1 MVYSRNGAMVSVIVR
16 NVKKDD
22 TVKSRSTFFDKLNET
37 LTRACEFI
45 LVGVFIVMGSAIL
58 IQIVLRTFGQSMIAM
73 EDIALFGFFWLVFL
87 GAAVAFKEGIHV
99 KVEFFV
105 NWMPAG
111 VRSVIIMTA
120 NIIVLA
126 FLILFTWSGV
136 LFTIN
141 NVQQHAMQL
150 RISMAYVYF
159 MLPVSGL
166 VAIIIVIGKLKINSK
181 SLNNQQ

>member
-1 MVYSRNGAMVSVIVR
+1 MER
-16 NVKKDD
+16 
-22 TVKSRSTFFDKLNET
+22 RSIYFDKLNEAIT
-37 LTRACEFI
+37 KACEFI
-45 LVGVFIVMGSAIL
+45 IVLVFMVMGSAIL
-58 IQIVLRTFGQSMIAM
+58 IQIILRTMGQSMIAM

-105 NWMPAG
+105 NWMPDR
-111 VRSVIIMTA
+111 VRGLIIMAA
-120 NIIVLA
+120 NLIVLI
-126 FLILFTWSGV
+126 FMILFTWSGV

-159 MLPVSGL
+159 ILPVSGL
-166 VAIIIVIGKLKINSK
+166 VAIIIIVGKLKTDST
-181 SLNNQQ
+181 SPPDNQRETREIIKR

>member
-1 MVYSRNGAMVSVIVR
+1 MNS
-16 NVKKDD
+16 K
-22 TVKSRSTFFDKLNET
+22 STFFDKFNKAVTKL
-37 LTRACEFI
+37 CEFI
-45 LVGVFIVMGSAIL
+45 VVSVFIVMGSAIL
-58 IQIVLRTFGQSMIAM
+58 IQIILRTLGQSMIAM

-105 NWMPAG
+105 NWMPA
-111 VRSVIIMTA
+111 RIRAIIIMAA

-159 MLPVSGL
+159 ILPVSGF
-166 VAIIIVIGKLKINSK
+166 VAIIIVIGKLITDSTTPDNHQKTH
-181 SLNNQQ
+181 

>member
-1 MVYSRNGAMVSVIVR
+1 MYFDKFNKAITKLCELIVVSV
-16 NVKKDD
+16 
-22 TVKSRSTFFDKLNET
+22 
-37 LTRACEFI
+37 FI
-45 LVGVFIVMGSAIL
+45 IMGSAIL
-58 IQIVLRTFGQSMIAM
+58 IQIILRTMGQSMIAM

-87 GAAVAFKEGIHV
+87 GASIAFKEGIHV

-105 NWMPAG
+105 NWMPA
-111 VRSVIIMTA
+111 RIRAIIIMAA

-159 MLPVSGL
+159 ILPVSGF
-166 VAIIIVIGKLKINSK
+166 VAIIIVIGKSITGSTFPDD
-181 SLNNQQ
+181 QQKTR

>member
-1 MVYSRNGAMVSVIVR
+1 MKR
-16 NVKKDD
+16 
-22 TVKSRSTFFDKLNET
+22 RSTFFDKFNNSITKL
-37 LTRACEFI
+37 CEFI
-45 LVGVFIVMGSAIL
+45 VVSVFIVMGSAIL
-58 IQIVLRTFGQSMIAM
+58 IQIILRTLGQSMIAM

-105 NWMPAG
+105 NWMPA
-111 VRSVIIMTA
+111 RIRAIIIMAA
-120 NIIVLA
+120 NLIVLA

-159 MLPVSGL
+159 ILPVSGF
-166 VAIIIVIGKLKINSK
+166 VAIIIVIDKLLTDTKRPDK
-181 SLNNQQ
+181 QQPSS

>member
-1 MVYSRNGAMVSVIVR
+1 MKRGSTYFDNVNEVITRLCELIIVIV
-16 NVKKDD
+16 
-22 TVKSRSTFFDKLNET
+22 FM
-37 LTRACEFI
+37 
-45 LVGVFIVMGSAIL
+45 VMGSAII
-58 IQIVLRTFGQSMIAM
+58 IQIILRTLGQSMIAM

-105 NWMPAG
+105 NWMSPR
-111 VRSVIIMTA
+111 VRGL
-120 NIIVLA
+120 IIVAANLIVLV
-126 FLILFTWSGV
+126 FMILFTWSGV

-159 MLPVSGL
+159 ILPVSGL
-166 VAIIIVIGKLKINSK
+166 VTISILIGKLKTDST
-181 SLNNQQ
+181 SPPDSQ

>member
-1 MVYSRNGAMVSVIVR
+1 MRRG
-16 NVKKDD
+16 
-22 TVKSRSTFFDKLNET
+22 STYFDKLNET
-37 LTRACEFI
+37 ITKLCELI
-45 LVGVFIVMGSAIL
+45 IVIVFMVMGSAIL
-58 IQIVLRTFGQSMIAM
+58 IQIVLRTLGQSMIAM

-105 NWMPAG
+105 NWLPAG
-111 VRSVIIMTA
+111 VRGMIITA
-120 NIIVLA
+120 ANLIVLI
-126 FLILFTWSGV
+126 FMILFTWSGV

-159 MLPVSGL
+159 ILPVSGF
-166 VAIIIVIGKLKINSK
+166 VAIIIIIGKLKPDST
-181 SLNNQQ
+181 SPPENQQETREPIKR

>member
-1 MVYSRNGAMVSVIVR
+1 MRRG
-16 NVKKDD
+16 
-22 TVKSRSTFFDKLNET
+22 STYFDKLNET
-37 LTRACEFI
+37 ITKLCELI
-45 LVGVFIVMGSAIL
+45 IVLVFMVMGSAIL
-58 IQIVLRTFGQSMIAM
+58 IQIVLRTMGQSMIAM

-105 NWMPAG
+105 NWMPAR
-111 VRSVIIMTA
+111 VRGLIITA
-120 NIIVLA
+120 ANLIVLI
-126 FLILFTWSGV
+126 FMILFTWSGV

-159 MLPVSGL
+159 ILPVSGF
-166 VAIIIVIGKLKINSK
+166 VAIVILIGKLKPDST
-181 SLNNQQ
+181 SPPDNQQETREPIKR

>member
-1 MVYSRNGAMVSVIVR
+1 MKRESL
-16 NVKKDD
+16 
-22 TVKSRSTFFDKLNET
+22 FFDKFNKT
-37 LTRACEFI
+37 ITRLCELI
-45 LVGVFIVMGSAIL
+45 VVIVFIVMGSAIL
-58 IQIVLRTFGQSMIAM
+58 IQIILRTLGQSMIAM

-111 VRSVIIMTA
+111 IQAVIIMAA
-120 NIIVLA
+120 NLIVLA

-159 MLPVSGL
+159 ILPVSGF
-166 VAIIIVIGKLKINSK
+166 VAIIIVVGKLINDSK
-181 SLNNQQ
+181 SPD

>member
-1 MVYSRNGAMVSVIVR
+1 MKRGSIYYN
-16 NVKKDD
+16 
-22 TVKSRSTFFDKLNET
+22 KLNEAVT
-37 LTRACEFI
+37 KLCELI
-45 LVGVFIVMGSAIL
+45 IVIVFMVMGNAIL
-58 IQIVLRTFGQSMIAM
+58 IQIVLRTMGQSMIAM

-105 NWMPAG
+105 NWMPAR
-111 VRSVIIMTA
+111 VRAVIIMAA
-120 NIIVLA
+120 NIIVLG

-159 MLPVSGL
+159 ILPVSGL
-166 VAIIIVIGKLKINSK
+166 VAIIIIIGKLKSD
-181 SLNNQQ
+181 STSPDNQQETR

>member
-1 MVYSRNGAMVSVIVR
+1 MKRES
-16 NVKKDD
+16 K
-22 TVKSRSTFFDKLNET
+22 FFDKFNEAI
-37 LTRACEFI
+37 TRLCELI
-45 LVGVFIVMGSAIL
+45 VIVVFIVMGGAIL
-58 IQIVLRTFGQSMIAM
+58 IQIILRTLGQSMIAM

-105 NWMPAG
+105 NWMPA
-111 VRSVIIMTA
+111 RIQAVIITAA

-141 NVQQHAMQL
+141 NIQQQAMQL
-150 RISMAYVYF
+150 RVSMAYVYF
-159 MLPVSGL
+159 ILPVSGF
-166 VAIIIVIGKLKINSK
+166 VAIIVVIGKLINDSK
-181 SLNNQQ
+181 SPDKQPPSR

>member
-1 MVYSRNGAMVSVIVR
+1 MKRGSIY
-16 NVKKDD
+16 
-22 TVKSRSTFFDKLNET
+22 FDKLSKT
-37 LTRACEFI
+37 ITRLCEI
-45 LVGVFIVMGSAIL
+45 IIVLVFMVMGSAIL
-58 IQIVLRTFGQSMIAM
+58 IQIILRTMGHSMIAM

-87 GAAVAFKEGIHV
+87 GASVAFKEGIHV

-105 NWMPAG
+105 NWMPSRIRA
-111 VRSVIIMTA
+111 VIIKTA
-120 NIIVLA
+120 DVIVLI

-159 MLPVSGL
+159 ILPVSGF
-166 VAIIIVIGKLKINSK
+166 VAIIIIIGMLKSDASSTDNRK
-181 SLNNQQ
+181 KTR

>member
-1 MVYSRNGAMVSVIVR
+1 MKR
-16 NVKKDD
+16 
-22 TVKSRSTFFDKLNET
+22 RSTVFDKFNNAITKL
-37 LTRACEFI
+37 CEFI
-45 LVGVFIVMGSAIL
+45 VVSVFIVMGSAIL
-58 IQIVLRTFGQSMIAM
+58 IQIILRTLGQSMIAM

-105 NWMPAG
+105 NWMPA
-111 VRSVIIMTA
+111 RIRAIIIRAA
-120 NIIVLA
+120 NIILLA

-159 MLPVSGL
+159 ILPVSGF
-166 VAIIIVIGKLKINSK
+166 VAIIIVIGKLKTGSK
-181 SLNNQQ
+181 KPDNQQQTH